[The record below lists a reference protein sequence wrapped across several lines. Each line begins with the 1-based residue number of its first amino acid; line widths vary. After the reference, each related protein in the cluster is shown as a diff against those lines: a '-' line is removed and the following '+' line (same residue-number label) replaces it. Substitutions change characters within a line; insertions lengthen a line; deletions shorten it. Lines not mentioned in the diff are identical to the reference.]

1 MSLHCQKSAKGDKV
15 NTHKFKA
22 DIHQVKMTAL
32 DGFARARSAPMD
44 REDTEAMAIE
54 PPFFEKYKAI
64 LQSSANEKEKPST
77 VEGFEEL
84 ELPLIDLSHL
94 NLGPPER
101 QECIEKMGQA
111 AIEWGF
117 FQIVNHGVPDDLL
130 NRLKQ
135 EQIKVFQQ
143 PFDKKSENNFLNL
156 SVQSYR
162 WGNPLATS
170 LRNLSWSEALH
181 ISLKD
186 ISKMDE
192 YNKLRDRKIPKFVS
206 FPNPIWSMLH
216 IGLSNLILVPYI
228 LHVVAW
234 YNVLMLPPTCQT
246 RRRPYRWRYF
256 DGTSD
261 QMPSAM
267 APCRCLHHLISIT
280 VACLTQCAFEFAS
293 DRQHGLNFTLIR
305 QHDPSTIEEYAEKA
319 NFLAQRLAEYLA
331 QNLGIKA
338 NYFQEN
344 CSPSSSSLR
353 MNRYPPCPYPSM
365 MFGII
370 PHTDTDFLTIVSQ
383 DQVGGLQLKRNG
395 RWVSVKPNPKALVV
409 NIGDFY
415 QALSNGVYKSITHR
429 VIANQE
435 TERYS
440 AAYFYCPTYETVI
453 ESCSK
458 PSLYKKFSFKEYRE
472 QIQKDVKATGDKVGL
487 SRFLL

>member
-22 DIHQVKMTAL
+22 DIHQ
-32 DGFARARSAPMD
+32 D
-44 REDTEAMAIE
+44 REDSEAMAIE

-64 LQSSANEKEKPST
+64 LQSSANEKEKPPT

-94 NLGPPER
+94 NLGPLER

-117 FQIVNHGVPDDLL
+117 FQIVNHAVPDELL

-192 YNKLRDRKIPKFVS
+192 YNKLR
-206 FPNPIWSMLH
+206 
-216 IGLSNLILVPYI
+216 PY
-228 LHVVAW
+228 W
-234 YNVLMLPPTCQT
+234 
-246 RRRPYRWRYF
+246 WRYF

-267 APCRCLHHLISIT
+267 APCCCLLHLISVT